1 MVTSAN
7 AGAGP
12 AQPTLSPSKGG
23 AAPAQ
28 RSMIY
33 AASAMMNFAGVIA
46 MVALSYYAKAYLGAT
61 LMQLALMTFLGNA
74 VYVALCPPLAA
85 LSELRSRRPFLVLG
99 TLVFAAGY
107 VGAFFSTQVWHL
119 YIARCFAALGHALF
133 WPAVEIELAAEADTH
148 ELRQRMGRFNISWST
163 GDIPGSLVAGI
174 GLAVR
179 PTLPFLLCAGT
190 GVLISVLMAWARFA
204 PATPDA
210 QARHREAVDGHEVP
224 PMHQAFWRMALVANF
239 FSVGIISVVRGL
251 FPDLAVDALHYTGL
265 KFGVLAMM
273 VAWARTGT
281 FILLER
287 HHGWV
292 YRPRRFFAVQFLF
305 PLACLLILFAHNFWA
320 FALAFTF
327 IGMGSG
333 VVYFSSLYY
342 SVHGA
347 SRQGPRAGIH
357 EAVLGL
363 GAGLVPFAAG
373 PTRTL
378 AEPYWREAIRAPYL
392 LCAALSLLAVTV
404 QFVIYSRALR
414 RQAETQP
421 PQP

>member
-1 MVTSAN
+1 MVRSGDS
-7 AGAGP
+7 GAGP
-12 AQPTLSPSKGG
+12 AGRSTL
-23 AAPAQ
+23 
-28 RSMIY
+28 Y
-33 AASAMMNFAGVIA
+33 AATAMMNFAGVIA

-74 VYVALCPPLAA
+74 VYVALCPPLGA
-85 LSELRSRRPFLVLG
+85 LSELRRRQPFIVTG
-99 TLVFAAGY
+99 TLIFAAGY

-119 YIARCFAALGHALF
+119 YVARCVAALGHALF
-133 WPAVEIELAAEADTH
+133 WPAVETELAAEADTH
-148 ELRQRMGRFNISWST
+148 ELRQRMGRFNISWSI
-163 GDIPGSLVAGI
+163 GDIPGSLIAGI

-179 PTLPFLLCAGT
+179 PSLPFLLCVGMGIA
-190 GVLISVLMAWARFA
+190 ISALTASARFA
-204 PATPDA
+204 PATPA
-210 QARHREAVDGHEVP
+210 ARARHREAVDGHDVP
-224 PMHQAFWRMALVANF
+224 PMHQAFWRMALLANL

-251 FPDLAVDALHYTGL
+251 FPDLAVDALHYSGF

-273 VAWARTGT
+273 VAWARTGV

-287 HHGWV
+287 YHGWV

-305 PLACLLILFAHNFWA
+305 PLACLLIVFAQNFWV
-320 FALAFTF
+320 FVLAFTF

-363 GAGLVPFAAG
+363 GAGLIPLLAG
-373 PTRTL
+373 PTRKL
-378 AEPYWREAIRAPYL
+378 AEPYWHEAIRAPYVL
-392 LCAALSLLAVTV
+392 GAALCLVAIGI
-404 QFVIYSRALR
+404 QFVIYTRALR
-414 RQAETQP
+414 RQREAQRAQP
-421 PQP
+421 